1 MPRRSAHFEKS
12 LTWREAL
19 VDIRLKLNEAV
30 LPESEARWLV
40 EEVAGADRYTGE
52 SWLDGFVT
60 GRGKARL
67 DQMVRQRLLG
77 EPLQYVLG
85 HWAFRTLDLFLDDR
99 VLIPRP
105 ETETLVD
112 HALNEFDRMA
122 GHKER
127 VLVADLGTGSGAIGF
142 SIAAERKSAKVWCT
156 DESDSAL
163 AVARANLTGL
173 GRCANRVR
181 LLQGYWFDALP
192 KELEVSLDLIVS
204 NPPYIGAD
212 ERLPHGV
219 KDWEPHQAL
228 IPGPRGTEDL
238 ELLID
243 LSPFW
248 LRSGAA
254 LVLELDPRQAEGMAD
269 RARTVGLVDIGI
281 HLDLADR
288 ERVLV
293 ARKAT

>member
-1 MPRRSAHFEKS
+1 M
-12 LTWREAL
+12 
-19 VDIRLKLNEAV
+19 
-30 LPESEARWLV
+30 
-40 EEVAGADRYTGE
+40 
-52 SWLDGFVT
+52 
-60 GRGKARL
+60 
-67 DQMVRQRLLG
+67 
-77 EPLQYVLG
+77 
-85 HWAFRTLDLFLDDR
+85 
-99 VLIPRP
+99 
-105 ETETLVD
+105 
-112 HALNEFDRMA
+112 
-122 GHKER
+122 
-127 VLVADLGTGSGAIGF
+127 
-142 SIAAERKSAKVWCT
+142 
-156 DESDSAL
+156 
-163 AVARANLTGL
+163 
-173 GRCANRVR
+173 
-181 LLQGYWFDALP
+181 
-192 KELEVSLDLIVS
+192 SLDLIVS